1 MSDNQ
6 SIETIRDF
14 MHENVTP
21 ADILAYVDRLKAEL
35 PDFNVWLDSETFEV
49 KAQATRVRAI
59 VMPDQAGVPNPFD
72 DDGWE
77 TLGTFIRTGD
87 FGPWTGALT
96 PFCNSKFSDDPDIR
110 DLGNFRHIFKADGIE
125 LAERYGAIV
134 ASVPGGIVI
143 AGHDE
148 IVRAYGY
155 DNQHSRELARECIEA
170 EARAY
175 EQWCNGE
182 VYGVVIVRD
191 DDLGTDVVDWHDD
204 YDVDPEDVVD
214 SCWGFFGM
222 DWATEAAHEMLAPWL
237 TE

>member
-21 ADILAYVDRLKAEL
+21 AEILAYVDRMKAEL

-49 KAQATRVRAI
+49 KAQATRVRAVI
-59 VMPDQAGVPNPFD
+59 MPDQAGVPNPFD

-77 TLGTFIRTGD
+77 TLGTFIPQNKLWYSYLED
-87 FGPWTGALT
+87 
-96 PFCNSKFSDDPDIR
+96 FCNSNFER
-110 DLGNFRHIFKADGIE
+110 DLWHGEDWHYTWLDDAIDEI
-125 LAERYGAIV
+125 ERYGAIAV
-134 ASVPGGIVI
+134 RTYRGMVV
-143 AGHDE
+143 AGHTQ
-148 IVRAYGY
+148 IMKAYGY

-175 EQWCNGE
+175 EQWCDGE